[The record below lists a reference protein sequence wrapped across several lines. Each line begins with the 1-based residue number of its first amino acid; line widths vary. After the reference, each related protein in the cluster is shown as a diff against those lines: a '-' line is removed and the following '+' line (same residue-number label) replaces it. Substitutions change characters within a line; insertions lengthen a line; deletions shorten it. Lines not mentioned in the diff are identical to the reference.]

1 MPLSVEEI
9 AERARNGI
17 LRLTTE
23 EFTDPAVRG
32 AFSAYLGSPELNF
45 SDAEFI
51 AESMTVRGRCVVP
64 ALGPEPCPA
73 VAEFLADASGRTVVG
88 FVLVVDAPKWRLSE
102 PFPAHDLSPLQALG
116 AQSPVVVLDATPPTG
131 KTADPTGE
139 TAERERT
146 PVVAGAR
153 WELPGLDEPVL
164 FLASEHEGAFTVS
177 ARFPDGLTLP
187 SLRYVA
193 DLPGCTGADAVTDH
207 FPAEWQGLLA
217 SALPALHEVTVS
229 YTPGDGRVTGELDVG
244 LADEWPLLA
253 GVTLSHVRAR
263 IALDSAAR
271 QNGWG
276 GLSVELS
283 AHLSVGGLES
293 AVTVD
298 LPALTAHGELA
309 DGSGLFEHAAP
320 DLGKNGLGR
329 LSFLCDLREGAF
341 VVAGELL
348 SPLEIAGVRIEEQ
361 TVLVSG
367 GGDRELEVALAGTLV
382 VGGTRIGVKAA
393 RSAQGWGLTVE
404 ADRIAF
410 RDISAWTEQ
419 AMGSGLPASLAELT
433 LRELCF
439 EVVPTPSG
447 RLFAAAGSAEF
458 PLPAGL
464 RARAHLTA
472 RISTGDGPSDVEA
485 TGSLLLGGPESSLM
499 ELDLVADKDPD
510 ATSWTATWAAQEGI
524 TLGEALAPLLPATGS
539 PTAGLP
545 NLLPA
550 VEKISLRYT
559 APTTAGAAASLVLT
573 TDTRQ
578 QARAV
583 LVVTD

>member
-1 MPLSVEEI
+1 MSVEEI
-9 AERARNGI
+9 TERARNGS
-17 LRLTTE
+17 LRLKAE
-23 EFTDPAVRG
+23 DFTDPTVRG
-32 AFSAYLGSPELNF
+32 AFSTYFGSAELDF
-45 SDAEFI
+45 PDAEFTS
-51 AESMTVRGRCVVP
+51 ESMTVRGRCAVP

-73 VAEFLADASGRTVVG
+73 VAEFLADTSGRAVVG

-116 AQSPVVVLDATPPTG
+116 AGSPVVVIDATPR
-131 KTADPTGE
+131 ADAE
-139 TAERERT
+139 SERERT
-146 PVVAGAR
+146 PAVAGAR

-164 FLASEHEGAFTVS
+164 FLASVHEGALTVS
-177 ARFPDGLTLP
+177 ARFPGGLTLP
-187 SLRYVA
+187 SLRHMA

-217 SALPALHEVTVS
+217 SALPALREVTVS
-229 YTPGDGRVTGELDVG
+229 YAPGDGRVTGELEVD
-244 LADEWPLLA
+244 LAQEWRLLA
-253 GVTLSHVRAR
+253 GVTLSQVRAR

-271 QNGWG
+271 QNGLG

-298 LPALTAHGELA
+298 LPALTAHGELT
-309 DGSGLFEHAAP
+309 DGAGLFEHTAP
-320 DLGKNGLGR
+320 DIGKNGLGR

-348 SPLEIAGVRIEEQ
+348 SPLETAGVRIEDQ

-367 GGDRELEVALAGTLV
+367 GGDRALEVALAGTLV
-382 VGGTRIGVKAA
+382 VGGTRIGVKAV
-393 RSAQGWGLTVE
+393 RSALGWGLTVE

-472 RISTGDGPSDVEA
+472 RISTGDGPSDIEA
-485 TGSLLLGGPESSLM
+485 TGSLLLGGPQSSLM

-510 ATSWTATWAAQEGI
+510 ATSWTATWTAQEGI
-524 TLGEALAPLLPATGS
+524 TLAEALAPLLPATGS

-550 VEKISLRYT
+550 VEKVSLRYT
-559 APTTAGAAASLVLT
+559 APTAAGDAASLVLT

-583 LVVTD
+583 LVVSD

>member
-9 AERARNGI
+9 AERARNGS
-17 LRLTTE
+17 LRLTAE
-23 EFTDPAVRG
+23 EFTDPAVRS
-32 AFSAYLGSPELNF
+32 AFSTYLGSSELNV
-45 SDAEFI
+45 SDAEFT
-51 AESMTVRGRCVVP
+51 AESMTVRGRCAVP
-64 ALGPEPCPA
+64 ALGPDPCPA
-73 VAEFLADASGRTVVG
+73 VAEFLTDASGRTVVG
-88 FVLVVDAPKWRLSE
+88 FVLVVDTPKWRLPE
-102 PFPAHDLSPLQALG
+102 PFPAYDLGPLQALG
-116 AQSPVVVLDATPPTG
+116 AQSPVVVLDATPRTD
-131 KTADPTGE
+131 KE
-139 TAERERT
+139 TDKAAEQERT
-146 PVVAGAR
+146 PVVSGAR

-164 FLASEHEGAFTVS
+164 FLASVHEGAFTVS

-187 SLRYVA
+187 SLRYLA

-217 SALPALHEVTVS
+217 SALPALREVTVS
-229 YTPGDGRVTGELDVG
+229 YAPGDGRVTGELVVD

-253 GVTLSHVRAR
+253 GVTLSQVRAR
-263 IALDSAAR
+263 VALDSAAR
-271 QNGWG
+271 RNGWG
-276 GLSVELS
+276 GLSAELS
-283 AHLSVGGLES
+283 AHLSVAGLES

-309 DGSGLFEHAAP
+309 DGSGLFAHTTDP
-320 DLGKNGLGR
+320 GLGKNGLGR

-348 SPLEIAGVRIEEQ
+348 NPLEIAGVRIEEQ

-367 GGDRELEVALAGTLV
+367 GGDRALEVSMAGTLV
-382 VGGTRIGVKAA
+382 VGGTRIGVKAT

-410 RDISAWTEQ
+410 RDISAWTER

-433 LRELCF
+433 LQELCF

-464 RARAHLTA
+464 RARAHLTT

-524 TLGEALAPLLPATGS
+524 TLGEALAPLLPTTGS

-559 APTTAGAAASLVLT
+559 APTAADAAASLVLT
-573 TDTRQ
+573 TDAR

>member
-1 MPLSVEEI
+1 MPSIEEI
-9 AERARNGI
+9 AERARNGS
-17 LRLTTE
+17 LRLQAE
-23 EFTDPAVRG
+23 EFTDPAVRD
-32 AFSAYLGSPELNF
+32 AFSTYLGSSELNF
-45 SDAEFI
+45 SDAEFT
-51 AESMTVRGRCVVP
+51 AENMTVRGRCAVP
-64 ALGPEPCPA
+64 ALGPEPRPV
-73 VAEFLADASGRTVVG
+73 VAEFLADTSGGTLVG
-88 FVLVVDAPKWRLSE
+88 FVLVADAPKWQLPE
-102 PFPAHDLSPLQALG
+102 PFPAYDLGPLQALG
-116 AQSPVVVLDATPPTG
+116 ARSPVVVLDATPHTDKESG
-131 KTADPTGE
+131 Q
-139 TAERERT
+139 ERT
-146 PVVAGAR
+146 PVVTGAR

-164 FLASEHEGAFTVS
+164 FLASVHEGAFTVS

-187 SLRYVA
+187 SLRHMA

-207 FPAEWQGLLA
+207 FPPEWQGLLA
-217 SALPALHEVTVS
+217 SALPALREVTVS
-229 YTPGDGRVTGELDVG
+229 YAPGDGRVTGEIEVD
-244 LADEWPLLA
+244 LAHEWPLLA
-253 GVTLSHVRAR
+253 GVTLSQVRAR
-263 IALDSAAR
+263 IALDSATR

-276 GLSVELS
+276 GLSVGLS
-283 AHLSVGGLES
+283 AHLSVAGLES

-309 DGSGLFEHAAP
+309 DGSGLFERAAP

-348 SPLEIAGVRIEEQ
+348 KPLEIAGVRIEDQ

-367 GGDRELEVALAGTLV
+367 GGDRALEVTLAGTLV
-382 VGGTRIGVKAA
+382 VGGARIGVKAA
-393 RSAQGWGLTVE
+393 RSALGWGLTVE

-410 RDISAWTEQ
+410 RDISTWTEQ

-439 EVVPTPSG
+439 EIVPTPSG

-464 RARAHLTA
+464 RARAHLTT
-472 RISTGDGPSDVEA
+472 RISTGDGPPDVEA
-485 TGSLLLGGPESSLM
+485 TGSLLLSGPDASLM
-499 ELDLVADKDPD
+499 ELDLAADRDPE

-524 TLGEALAPLLPATGS
+524 TLGEALAPLLPAAGS

-559 APTTAGAAASLVLT
+559 APTAADAAASLVLT
-573 TDTRQ
+573 TDAQ

>member
-9 AERARNGI
+9 TERARNGS
-17 LRLTTE
+17 LRLQAE
-23 EFTDPAVRG
+23 DFTDPTVRG
-32 AFSAYLGSPELNF
+32 AFSTYFGSTELNF
-45 SDAEFI
+45 SDAEFT
-51 AESMTVRGRCVVP
+51 AESMTVRGHCAVP

-73 VAEFLADASGRTVVG
+73 VAEFLADTSGRAVVG
-88 FVLVVDAPKWRLSE
+88 FVLVVDAPKWRLPE

-116 AQSPVVVLDATPPTG
+116 AQAPVVVLDATPRTD
-131 KTADPTGE
+131 KE
-139 TAERERT
+139 TEQGRT

-153 WELPGLDEPVL
+153 WGLPGLDEPVL
-164 FLASEHEGAFTVS
+164 FLASVHEGMFTVS
-177 ARFPDGLTLP
+177 ARFPDGLSLP
-187 SLRYVA
+187 SLRHVA

-207 FPAEWQGLLA
+207 FPEEWQGLLA
-217 SALPALHEVTVS
+217 SALPALREVTVS
-229 YTPGDGRVTGELDVG
+229 YAPGDGRVTGELAVD

-253 GVTLSHVRAR
+253 GVTLGRVRAR
-263 IALDSAAR
+263 VALDSAAR
-271 QNGWG
+271 QNGRG

-293 AVTVD
+293 AVTID

-309 DGSGLFEHAAP
+309 DGSGLFERAAP

-348 SPLEIAGVRIEEQ
+348 SPLEIAGVRIEDQ

-367 GGDRELEVALAGTLV
+367 GGDRALEVSLAGTLV

-433 LRELCF
+433 LQELCF

-464 RARAHLTA
+464 RARAHLTT
-472 RISTGDGPSDVEA
+472 RISTGDGPSGVEA
-485 TGSLLLGGPESSLM
+485 TGSLLLSGPESSLM

-510 ATSWTATWAAQEGI
+510 ATSWTATWAAEEGI
-524 TLGEALAPLLPATGS
+524 TLAEALAPLLPATGS

-559 APTTAGAAASLVLT
+559 APTAAGAAPSLVLST
-573 TDTRQ
+573 ETRR

>member
-9 AERARNGI
+9 VERARNGS
-17 LRLTTE
+17 LRLAAE

-32 AFSAYLGSPELNF
+32 AFSTYLGSPELNF
-45 SDAEFI
+45 SDAEFT
-51 AESMTVRGRCVVP
+51 AESMMARGRCVVP

-73 VAEFLADASGRTVVG
+73 VAEFLADASGRVVVG
-88 FVLVVDAPKWRLSE
+88 FVLVVDAPKWRLPE
-102 PFPAHDLSPLQALG
+102 PFPAYDLSPLQALG
-116 AQSPVVVLDATPPTG
+116 AQSPVVVLDATPPTD
-131 KTADPTGE
+131 KASE
-139 TAERERT
+139 QERT
-146 PVVAGAR
+146 SVVAGGR

-193 DLPGCTGADAVTDH
+193 DLPGCAGADAVTDH

-217 SALPALHEVTVS
+217 SALPALREVTVS
-229 YTPGDGRVTGELDVG
+229 YTPGDGRVTGELDVT

-253 GVTLSHVRAR
+253 GVTLSQVRAR
-263 IALDSAAR
+263 IALDSTAR

-309 DGSGLFEHAAP
+309 DGSGLFEQAAP
-320 DLGKNGLGR
+320 DLGRNGLGR

-348 SPLEIAGVRIEEQ
+348 SPLEIAGVRIEDQ

-439 EVVPTPSG
+439 EIVPTPSG

-472 RISTGDGPSDVEA
+472 RISTGDGPADVEA
-485 TGSLLLGGPESSLM
+485 TGSLLLAGPESSLM

-550 VEKISLRYT
+550 VEKVSLRYT
-559 APTTAGAAASLVLT
+559 APTAAGAAASLVLT

>member
-9 AERARNGI
+9 TERARNGS
-17 LRLTTE
+17 LRLRSE

-32 AFSAYLGSPELNF
+32 AFSTYLGSSELNF
-45 SDAEFI
+45 SEAEFT
-51 AESMTVRGRCVVP
+51 AESMTVRGRCAVP
-64 ALGPEPCPA
+64 ALGPEPYPA
-73 VAEFLADASGRTVVG
+73 VAEFLTDTSGRSVVG
-88 FVLVVDAPKWRLSE
+88 FVLVVDAPKWQLPD
-102 PFPAHDLSPLQALG
+102 PFPAYDLSPLQALG
-116 AQSPVVVLDATPPTG
+116 AQSPVAVLDATPR
-131 KTADPTGE
+131 ADKE
-139 TAERERT
+139 AEQERAS
-146 PVVAGAR
+146 VVAGAR

-164 FLASEHEGAFTVS
+164 FLASVQEGAFTVS

-187 SLRYVA
+187 SLRHMA
-193 DLPGCTGADAVTDH
+193 DLPGCTGAGAVTDH

-217 SALPALHEVTVS
+217 SALPALREVTVS
-229 YTPGDGRVTGELDVG
+229 YAPGDGRVTGELEVD
-244 LADEWPLLA
+244 LAQEWPLLA
-253 GVTLSHVRAR
+253 GVTLSQVRAR

-283 AHLSVGGLES
+283 AHLSVGGLEC

-309 DGSGLFEHAAP
+309 DGSGLFEQAAP

-329 LSFLCDLREGAF
+329 LSFLCDLREGTF

-348 SPLEIAGVRIEEQ
+348 SPLDIAGVRIEEQ

-367 GGDRELEVALAGTLV
+367 GGERELEVTLAGTLV
-382 VGGTRIGVKAA
+382 VGGTRVGVKAT
-393 RSAQGWGLTVE
+393 RSTRGWGLTVE

-410 RDISAWTEQ
+410 RAISAWTEQ
-419 AMGSGLPASLAELT
+419 AMGSALPASLAELT
-433 LRELCF
+433 LQELCF

-464 RARAHLTA
+464 RARAHLTT

-485 TGSLLLGGPESSLM
+485 TGSLLLSGPESSLM

-524 TLGEALAPLLPATGS
+524 TLAEALAPLLPATGS

-559 APTTAGAAASLVLT
+559 APTAAGAAASLVLT
-573 TDTRQ
+573 TDAR

>member
-9 AERARNGI
+9 TERARNGS
-17 LRLTTE
+17 LRLRSE

-32 AFSAYLGSPELNF
+32 AFSTYLGSSELNF
-45 SDAEFI
+45 SEAEFT
-51 AESMTVRGRCVVP
+51 AESMTVRGRCAVP
-64 ALGPEPCPA
+64 ALGPEPYPA
-73 VAEFLADASGRTVVG
+73 VAEFLTDTSGRSVVG
-88 FVLVVDAPKWRLSE
+88 FVLVVDAPKWQLPD
-102 PFPAHDLSPLQALG
+102 PFPAYDLSPLQALG
-116 AQSPVVVLDATPPTG
+116 AQSPVAVLDATPR
-131 KTADPTGE
+131 ADKE
-139 TAERERT
+139 AEQERAS
-146 PVVAGAR
+146 VVAGAR

-164 FLASEHEGAFTVS
+164 FLASVQEGAFTVS

-187 SLRYVA
+187 SLRHMA

-217 SALPALHEVTVS
+217 SALPALREVTVS
-229 YTPGDGRVTGELDVG
+229 YAPGDGRVTGELEVD
-244 LADEWPLLA
+244 LAQEWPLLA
-253 GVTLSHVRAR
+253 GVTLSQVRAR

-283 AHLSVGGLES
+283 AHLSVGGLEC

-309 DGSGLFEHAAP
+309 DGSGLFEQAAP

-329 LSFLCDLREGAF
+329 LSFLCDLREGTF

-348 SPLEIAGVRIEEQ
+348 SPLDIAGVRIEEQ

-367 GGDRELEVALAGTLV
+367 GGERELEVTLAGTLV
-382 VGGTRIGVKAA
+382 VGGTRVGVKAT
-393 RSAQGWGLTVE
+393 RSTRGWGLTVE

-410 RDISAWTEQ
+410 RAISAWTEQ
-419 AMGSGLPASLAELT
+419 AMGSALPASLAELT
-433 LRELCF
+433 LQELCF

-464 RARAHLTA
+464 RARAHLTT

-485 TGSLLLGGPESSLM
+485 TGSLLLSGPESSLM

-524 TLGEALAPLLPATGS
+524 TLAEALAPLLPATGS

-559 APTTAGAAASLVLT
+559 APTAAGAAASLVLT
-573 TDTRQ
+573 TDAR

>member
-9 AERARNGI
+9 AERARTGS
-17 LRLTTE
+17 LRLQAE

-32 AFSAYLGSPELNF
+32 AFSTYLGSAELSF
-45 SDAEFI
+45 SDVEFS
-51 AESMTVRGRCVVP
+51 AESMTVRGHCTVP

-73 VAEFLADASGRTVVG
+73 VAEFLADASARTVVG
-88 FVLVVDAPKWRLSE
+88 FILVVDAPKWRLPE
-102 PFPAHDLSPLQALG
+102 PFPTHDLSPLRALG
-116 AQSPVVVLDATPPTG
+116 AQSPVVVLDATPHTNKETG
-131 KTADPTGE
+131 Q
-139 TAERERT
+139 ERI
-146 PVVAGAR
+146 PVVLGAR

-164 FLASEHEGAFTVS
+164 FLAAVHEGAFTVS

-193 DLPGCTGADAVTDH
+193 DLPGCTGADAVTEH

-217 SALPALHEVTVS
+217 SALPALREVTVS
-229 YTPGDGRVTGELDVG
+229 YAPGDGRVTGELEVD
-244 LADEWPLLA
+244 LAHEWPLLA
-253 GVTLSHVRAR
+253 GVTLSRVRAR
-263 IALDSAAR
+263 VVLDSAAR

-293 AVTVD
+293 DVTVD

-309 DGSGLFEHAAP
+309 DGSGLFEQATTGL
-320 DLGKNGLGR
+320 DKNGVGR
-329 LSFLCDLREGAF
+329 LSFLCDLRDGAF
-341 VVAGELL
+341 VVAGALL
-348 SPLEIAGVRIEEQ
+348 SPLEIAGIQIEDQ

-367 GGDRELEVALAGTLV
+367 GGDRALEVTLAGTLV
-382 VGGTRIGVKAA
+382 VGGTRIGVKAG

-410 RDISAWTEQ
+410 RDISAWTERT
-419 AMGSGLPASLAELT
+419 MGSGLPASLAELT

-458 PLPAGL
+458 PLPGGL
-464 RARAHLTA
+464 RARAHLTT
-472 RISTGDGPSDVEA
+472 RISTGDGPADVEA
-485 TGSLLLGGPESSLM
+485 TGSLLLSGPESSLM

-524 TLGEALAPLLPATGS
+524 TLGEALAPLLPTTDS
-539 PTAGLP
+539 PPAGLP

-550 VEKISLRYT
+550 VEKVALRYT
-559 APTTAGAAASLVLT
+559 APTAAGAASLVLT
-573 TDTRQ
+573 TDARR
-578 QARAV
+578 ARAV

>member
-1 MPLSVEEI
+1 MRIE
-9 AERARNGI
+9 A
-17 LRLTTE
+17 E
-23 EFTDPAVRG
+23 EFADPAVRG
-32 AFSAYLGSPELNF
+32 AFSTYLGSPELNF
-45 SDAEFI
+45 SDAEFT

-73 VAEFLADASGRTVVG
+73 VAEFLADTSGRTVVG
-88 FVLVVDAPKWRLSE
+88 FVLVVDAPKWQLPE

-116 AQSPVVVLDATPPTG
+116 AQSPVVVLDATPRP
-131 KTADPTGE
+131 GE
-139 TAERERT
+139 EAGGEQQRAV
-146 PVVAGAR
+146 PGAR

-164 FLASEHEGAFTVS
+164 FLASVHEGAFTVS

-193 DLPGCTGADAVTDH
+193 DLPGCTGADAVTEH

-217 SALPALHEVTVS
+217 SALPALREVTVS
-229 YTPGDGRVTGELDVG
+229 YAPGDGRVTGELEVD
-244 LADEWPLLA
+244 LAQEWPLLA
-253 GVTLSHVRAR
+253 GVTLGRVRAR

-276 GLSVELS
+276 GLSVELG
-283 AHLSVGGLES
+283 AHLSVAGLES

-298 LPALTAHGELA
+298 LPALTAYGELA
-309 DGSGLFEHAAP
+309 DGSGLFEDAAP
-320 DLGKNGLGR
+320 DLGKNGWGR

-348 SPLEIAGVRIEEQ
+348 SPLEIAGVRIEDQ

-367 GGDRELEVALAGTLV
+367 GGDRALEVTLAGTLV
-382 VGGTRIGVKAA
+382 VGGTWVGVKAA
-393 RSAQGWGLTVE
+393 RSARGWGLTVE

-433 LRELCF
+433 LQELCF
-439 EVVPTPSG
+439 EIVPTPSG

-464 RARAHLTA
+464 RARARLTT
-472 RISTGDGPSDVEA
+472 RISTGDGPSEVEA
-485 TGSLLLGGPESSLM
+485 TGSLLLSGPESSLM

-524 TLGEALAPLLPATGS
+524 TLREALAPLLPATGS

-545 NLLPA
+545 NLLPT

-559 APTTAGAAASLVLT
+559 APTADGAASSLVLT
-573 TDTRQ
+573 ADARQQADTRH

>member
-9 AERARNGI
+9 AERARNGS
-17 LRLTTE
+17 LRIEAE
-23 EFTDPAVRG
+23 EFADPAVRG
-32 AFSAYLGSPELNF
+32 AFSTYLGSPELNF
-45 SDAEFI
+45 SDAEFT

-64 ALGPEPCPA
+64 DLGPEPCPA
-73 VAEFLADASGRTVVG
+73 VAEFLADTSGRTVVG
-88 FVLVVDAPKWRLSE
+88 FVLVVDAPKWQLPG

-116 AQSPVVVLDATPPTG
+116 AQSPVVVLDATPRP
-131 KTADPTGE
+131 GE
-139 TAERERT
+139 EAGGEQQRAV
-146 PVVAGAR
+146 PGAR

-164 FLASEHEGAFTVS
+164 FLASVHEGTFTVS

-193 DLPGCTGADAVTDH
+193 DLPGCTGADAVTEH

-217 SALPALHEVTVS
+217 SALPALREVTVS
-229 YTPGDGRVTGELDVG
+229 YAPGDGRVTGELEVD
-244 LADEWPLLA
+244 LAQEWPLLA
-253 GVTLSHVRAR
+253 GVTLGRVRAR

-276 GLSVELS
+276 GLSVELG
-283 AHLSVGGLES
+283 AHLSVAGLES

-298 LPALTAHGELA
+298 LPALTAYGELA
-309 DGSGLFEHAAP
+309 DGSGLFEDAAP
-320 DLGKNGLGR
+320 GLGKNGWGR

-348 SPLEIAGVRIEEQ
+348 SPLEIAGVRIEDQ

-367 GGDRELEVALAGTLV
+367 GGDRALEVTLAGTLV
-382 VGGTRIGVKAA
+382 VGGTRVGVKAA
-393 RSAQGWGLTVE
+393 RSARGWGLTVE

-433 LRELCF
+433 LQELCF
-439 EVVPTPSG
+439 EIVPTPSG
-447 RLFAAAGSAEF
+447 RLFAAAGSAKF

-464 RARAHLTA
+464 RARARLTT
-472 RISTGDGPSDVEA
+472 RISTGDGPSEVEA
-485 TGSLLLGGPESSLM
+485 TGSLLLSGPESSLM

-539 PTAGLP
+539 PTAELP

-559 APTTAGAAASLVLT
+559 APTADGAASSLVLT
-573 TDTRQ
+573 ADARQQADTRH

>member
-9 AERARNGI
+9 TERARDGS
-17 LRLTTE
+17 LRLKAE

-32 AFSAYLGSPELNF
+32 AFSTYLGSPELNF
-45 SDAEFI
+45 SDAEFT
-51 AESMTVRGRCVVP
+51 AESMTVRGRCAVP

-73 VAEFLADASGRTVVG
+73 VAEFVADTSGRTVVG
-88 FVLVVDAPKWRLSE
+88 FVLVVDAPKWRLPE

-116 AQSPVVVLDATPPTG
+116 ARSPVVVLDATPR
-131 KTADPTGE
+131 TAGE
-139 TAERERT
+139 TGQERT
-146 PVVAGAR
+146 PVVPGAR

-164 FLASEHEGAFTVS
+164 FLASVHEGAFTVS

-217 SALPALHEVTVS
+217 SALPALREVTVS
-229 YTPGDGRVTGELDVG
+229 YAPGNGRVTGELEVD
-244 LADEWPLLA
+244 LAHEWPLLT
-253 GVTLSHVRAR
+253 GVTLGQVRAR

-271 QNGWG
+271 PNGWG

-283 AHLSVGGLES
+283 GHLSVGGLES

-348 SPLEIAGVRIEEQ
+348 SPLEIAGVRIEDQ

-367 GGDRELEVALAGTLV
+367 GGDRALEVTLAGTLV

-393 RSAQGWGLTVE
+393 RSTRGWGLTVE

-464 RARAHLTA
+464 RARAHLTT
-472 RISTGDGPSDVEA
+472 RISTGDGPSEVEA
-485 TGSLLLGGPESSLM
+485 TGSLLLDGPESSLM

-510 ATSWTATWAAQEGI
+510 ATSWTATWAAQEGT

-539 PTAGLP
+539 PMAGLP

-559 APTTAGAAASLVLT
+559 APTAAGASASLVLT

>member
-9 AERARNGI
+9 TERARTGS
-17 LRLTTE
+17 LRLQAG
-23 EFTDPAVRG
+23 EFTDPAVRS
-32 AFSAYLGSPELNF
+32 AFSTYLGSSELNF
-45 SDAEFI
+45 SDAEFT
-51 AESMTVRGRCVVP
+51 AESMTVRGHCAVP

-73 VAEFLADASGRTVVG
+73 VAEFLADTSGRTVVG

-102 PFPAHDLSPLQALG
+102 PFPAYDLSPLQALG
-116 AQSPVVVLDATPPTG
+116 AQSPVVVLDATPRTG
-131 KTADPTGE
+131 KEAE
-139 TAERERT
+139 TDKEAEQERT
-146 PVVAGAR
+146 PVVPGAR

-164 FLASEHEGAFTVS
+164 FLASVHEGAFTVS

-193 DLPGCTGADAVTDH
+193 DLPGCTGADAVADH
-207 FPAEWQGLLA
+207 FPVEWQGLLA
-217 SALPALHEVTVS
+217 SALPALREVTVS
-229 YTPGDGRVTGELDVG
+229 YAPGDGRVTGEIEVG
-244 LADEWPLLA
+244 LADEWPLPT
-253 GVTLSHVRAR
+253 GVTLSQVRAR

-283 AHLSVGGLES
+283 GHLSVAGLEC
-293 AVTVD
+293 AITVD

-320 DLGKNGLGR
+320 GLGKNGWGR

-348 SPLEIAGVRIEEQ
+348 SPLEIAGVRIEDQ
-361 TVLVSG
+361 AVLVSG
-367 GGDRELEVALAGTLV
+367 GGDRSLEVTLAGTLV
-382 VGGTRIGVKAA
+382 VGGTRIGVKAT

-464 RARAHLTA
+464 RARAHLTT

-485 TGSLLLGGPESSLM
+485 TGSLLLSGPESSLM

-510 ATSWTATWAAQEGI
+510 ATSWTATWAAEEGI
-524 TLGEALAPLLPATGS
+524 TLGEALAPLLPAPGS
-539 PTAGLP
+539 PAAGLP

-559 APTTAGAAASLVLT
+559 APTAAGAAASLVLT
-573 TDTRQ
+573 TDTQ

>member
-1 MPLSVEEI
+1 MPLSVEDI
-9 AERARNGI
+9 TERARNGS
-17 LRLTTE
+17 LRLKAE
-23 EFTDPAVRG
+23 EFTDPAVRD
-32 AFSAYLGSPELNF
+32 AFSTYLGSSELDF
-45 SDAEFI
+45 SDAEFS
-51 AESMTVRGRCVVP
+51 AESMTVRGRCTVP
-64 ALGPEPCPA
+64 ALGPEPCPV
-73 VAEFLADASGRTVVG
+73 VAEFLAGASGRTVVG
-88 FVLVVDAPKWRLSE
+88 FVLVVDAPKWRLPE
-102 PFPAHDLSPLQALG
+102 PFPAYDLSPLQALG
-116 AQSPVVVLDATPPTG
+116 AQSPVVVLDATPRTD
-131 KTADPTGE
+131 KE
-139 TAERERT
+139 TEQERT

-164 FLASEHEGAFTVS
+164 FLTSIHEGAFTVS
-177 ARFPDGLTLP
+177 ARFPDGLSLP

-217 SALPALHEVTVS
+217 SALPALREVTLS
-229 YTPGDGRVTGELDVG
+229 YTPGDGRVTGELEVD

-253 GVTLSHVRAR
+253 GVTLGQVRAR

-271 QNGWG
+271 QNGRG

-293 AVTVD
+293 AVTID

-309 DGSGLFEHAAP
+309 DGSGLFERAAP
-320 DLGKNGLGR
+320 DLGENGLGR
-329 LSFLCDLREGAF
+329 LSFLCDLREGTF

-348 SPLEIAGVRIEEQ
+348 SPLEIAGVRIEDQ

-367 GGDRELEVALAGTLV
+367 SVAGIREDRALEVSLAGTLV

-419 AMGSGLPASLAELT
+419 AMGSGLPASLGELT
-433 LRELCF
+433 LQELCF

-464 RARAHLTA
+464 RARAHLTT
-472 RISTGDGPSDVEA
+472 RISTGDGPSGVEA
-485 TGSLLLGGPESSLM
+485 TGSLLLSGPESSLM

-559 APTTAGAAASLVLT
+559 APTAAGAAPSLVLT

>member
-1 MPLSVEEI
+1 MPSSVEEI
-9 AERARNGI
+9 AERARNGS
-17 LRLTTE
+17 LRIEAE
-23 EFTDPAVRG
+23 EFTDPAVRN
-32 AFSAYLGSPELNF
+32 AFSTYLGSSELDF
-45 SDAEFI
+45 SEAEFT

-64 ALGPEPCPA
+64 ALGPEPCPV
-73 VAEFLADASGRTVVG
+73 VAEFVADTSGRTVVG
-88 FVLVVDAPKWRLSE
+88 FVLAVDAPKWRLPE
-102 PFPAHDLSPLQALG
+102 HFPAYDLSPLQALG
-116 AQSPVVVLDATPPTG
+116 AQSPVVVLDATPRTDKETG
-131 KTADPTGE
+131 Q
-139 TAERERT
+139 ERT
-146 PVVAGAR
+146 PVAPGAR

-164 FLASEHEGAFTVS
+164 FLASVHEGTFTVS

-187 SLRYVA
+187 SLRHMA
-193 DLPGCTGADAVTDH
+193 DLPGCAGADAVTDH
-207 FPAEWQGLLA
+207 FPVEWQGLLA
-217 SALPALHEVTVS
+217 SALPTLREVTVS
-229 YTPGDGRVTGELDVG
+229 YAPGNGRVTGEIEVD

-253 GVTLSHVRAR
+253 GVTLRQVRAR

-271 QNGWG
+271 QSGWG

-283 AHLSVGGLES
+283 AHLSVAGMES

-309 DGSGLFEHAAP
+309 DGSGLFERADP

-348 SPLEIAGVRIEEQ
+348 SPLEIAGIRVEDQ

-367 GGDRELEVALAGTLV
+367 GGDRSLEVALAGTLV
-382 VGGTRIGVKAA
+382 VGGTRIGVKAT
-393 RSAQGWGLTVE
+393 RSAEGWGLTVE

-410 RDISAWTEQ
+410 RDISAWTTET
-419 AMGSGLPASLAELT
+419 MGSGLPASLAELT

-472 RISTGDGPSDVEA
+472 RISTGNGPSDVEA
-485 TGSLLLGGPESSLM
+485 TGSLLLSGPESSLM

-559 APTTAGAAASLVLT
+559 APTAADAAASLVLT
-573 TDTRQ
+573 TDAQ
-578 QARAV
+578 HARAV

>member
-9 AERARNGI
+9 AERARNGS
-17 LRLTTE
+17 LRLKAE
-23 EFTDPAVRG
+23 EFTDPAVRI
-32 AFSAYLGSPELNF
+32 AFPTYLGSSEVNF
-45 SDAEFI
+45 SDAEFT
-51 AESMTVRGRCVVP
+51 AESMTVRGRCTVP
-64 ALGPEPCPA
+64 ALGTEPCPV

-88 FVLVVDAPKWRLSE
+88 FVLVVDAPKWRLPE

-116 AQSPVVVLDATPPTG
+116 ARSPVVVLDATPRTD
-131 KTADPTGE
+131 KE
-139 TAERERT
+139 TEQERT
-146 PVVAGAR
+146 PVVLGAR

-164 FLASEHEGAFTVS
+164 FLASVHEGAFTVS

-187 SLRYVA
+187 SLRYMA

-217 SALPALHEVTVS
+217 SALPALREVTVS
-229 YTPGDGRVTGELDVG
+229 YAPGDGRVTGELEVD
-244 LADEWPLLA
+244 LAHEWPLLA
-253 GVTLSHVRAR
+253 GVTLSQVRAR
-263 IALDSAAR
+263 ITLDSAAR

-283 AHLSVGGLES
+283 AHLSLGGLES

-309 DGSGLFEHAAP
+309 DGSNLFEHAAP
-320 DLGKNGLGR
+320 DLGKNGWGR

-348 SPLEIAGVRIEEQ
+348 SPLEIAGVRIEDQ

-367 GGDRELEVALAGTLV
+367 GGDRALEVTLAGTLV
-382 VGGTRIGVKAA
+382 VGGTRIGVKAT

-433 LRELCF
+433 LRDLCF

-485 TGSLLLGGPESSLM
+485 TGSLLLSGPESSLM

-524 TLGEALAPLLPATGS
+524 TLGEALAPLLPTTGS

-559 APTTAGAAASLVLT
+559 APAAAGTAASLVLT
-573 TDTRQ
+573 TDAQ

>member
-1 MPLSVEEI
+1 MSVAEI
-9 AERARNGI
+9 AGRARNGS
-17 LRLTTE
+17 LRLTAE
-23 EFTDPAVRG
+23 EFADPAVRD
-32 AFSAYLGSPELNF
+32 AFSTYLDATELNF
-45 SDAEFI
+45 SDAEFT
-51 AESMTVRGRCVVP
+51 AESMTVRGHCAVP

-73 VAEFLADASGRTVVG
+73 VAEFLADASGRAVVG
-88 FVLVVDAPKWRLSE
+88 FVLVVDAPEWRLPE

-116 AQSPVVVLDATPPTG
+116 AQAPVVVLDATPRSE
-131 KTADPTGE
+131 KE
-139 TAERERT
+139 TAQERT

-153 WELPGLDEPVL
+153 WELPGFDEPVL
-164 FLASEHEGAFTVS
+164 FLASVHEGAFTVS
-177 ARFPDGLTLP
+177 ARFPDGLSLP
-187 SLRYVA
+187 SLRHVA

-217 SALPALHEVTVS
+217 SALPALREVTVS
-229 YTPGDGRVTGELDVG
+229 YAPGEGRVTGELEVG
-244 LADEWPLLA
+244 LADEWPLPA
-253 GVTLSHVRAR
+253 GVTLSQVRAR
-263 IALDSAAR
+263 IALDSTAR
-271 QNGWG
+271 QSGRG
-276 GLSVELS
+276 GLSVELN

-309 DGSGLFEHAAP
+309 DGSGLFERAAP
-320 DLGKNGLGR
+320 DLGKNGWGR

-348 SPLEIAGVRIEEQ
+348 SPLEIAGVRIEDQ

-367 GGDRELEVALAGTLV
+367 GGDRALEVALAGTLV

-393 RSAQGWGLTVE
+393 RSAQGWGLAVE

-433 LRELCF
+433 LQELCF

-447 RLFAAAGSAEF
+447 RLFAATGSAEF

-464 RARAHLTA
+464 RARAHLTT
-472 RISTGDGPSDVEA
+472 RISTGDGPSGVEA

-499 ELDLVADKDPD
+499 ELDLMADKDPD
-510 ATSWTATWAAQEGI
+510 ATSWTATWAAQEGL
-524 TLGEALAPLLPATGS
+524 TLAEALAPLLPATGS
-539 PTAGLP
+539 PASGLP

-559 APTTAGAAASLVLT
+559 APTAAGAAPSLVLT
-573 TDTRQ
+573 TGTRQ

>member
-9 AERARNGI
+9 AERARNGS
-17 LRLTTE
+17 LRLAAE
-23 EFTDPAVRG
+23 EFTDPAVRD
-32 AFSAYLGSPELNF
+32 AFAAYLGPSELVF
-45 SDAEFI
+45 SDAEFTT
-51 AESMTVRGRCVVP
+51 ESMTVRGRCAVP

-73 VAEFLADASGRTVVG
+73 VAEFLAGTSGRTVAG
-88 FVLVVDAPKWRLSE
+88 FVLVVDAPKWRLPK
-102 PFPAHDLSPLQALG
+102 PFPAYDLSPLQALG
-116 AQSPVVVLDATPPTG
+116 AQSPVVVFDATPRTD
-131 KTADPTGE
+131 KE
-139 TAERERT
+139 TEQERT

-164 FLASEHEGAFTVS
+164 FLASMHEGAFTVS

-207 FPAEWQGLLA
+207 FPTEWQGLLA
-217 SALPALHEVTVS
+217 SALPALREVTLA
-229 YTPGDGRVTGELDVG
+229 YTPGDGRVTGELEVE

-253 GVTLSHVRAR
+253 SMTLRQVRAR

-293 AVTVD
+293 AVTID

-309 DGSGLFEHAAP
+309 DGSGLFERAAP
-320 DLGKNGLGR
+320 DLGENGLGR
-329 LSFLCDLREGAF
+329 LSFLCDLREGTF

-348 SPLEIAGVRIEEQ
+348 GPLEIAGVRIEDQ

-367 GGDRELEVALAGTLV
+367 GGDRGLEVALAGTLV
-382 VGGTRIGVKAA
+382 VGGTRIGVKAT
-393 RSAQGWGLTVE
+393 RSAQGWGLGVE

-419 AMGSGLPASLAELT
+419 AMGSGLPASLGELT
-433 LRELCF
+433 LQELCF

-464 RARAHLTA
+464 RARAHLTT
-472 RISTGDGPSDVEA
+472 RISTGDGPTGVEA
-485 TGSLLLGGPESSLM
+485 TGSLLLSGPDSSLM

-524 TLGEALAPLLPATGS
+524 TLAEALAPLLPATGS

-545 NLLPA
+545 NLLPT

-559 APTTAGAAASLVLT
+559 APAAADAAPSLVLT

-578 QARAV
+578 ARAV

>member
-1 MPLSVEEI
+1 MRIE
-9 AERARNGI
+9 A
-17 LRLTTE
+17 E
-23 EFTDPAVRG
+23 EFADPAVRG
-32 AFSAYLGSPELNF
+32 AFSTYLGSPELNF
-45 SDAEFI
+45 SDAEFT

-73 VAEFLADASGRTVVG
+73 VAEFLADTSGRTVVG
-88 FVLVVDAPKWRLSE
+88 FVLVVDAPKWQLPE

-116 AQSPVVVLDATPPTG
+116 AQSPVVVLDATPRP
-131 KTADPTGE
+131 GE
-139 TAERERT
+139 EAGGEQQRAV
-146 PVVAGAR
+146 PGAR

-164 FLASEHEGAFTVS
+164 FLASVHEGAFTVS

-193 DLPGCTGADAVTDH
+193 DLPGCTGADAVTEH

-217 SALPALHEVTVS
+217 SALPALREVTVS
-229 YTPGDGRVTGELDVG
+229 YAPGDGRVTGELEVD
-244 LADEWPLLA
+244 LAQEWPLLA
-253 GVTLSHVRAR
+253 GVTLGRVRAR

-276 GLSVELS
+276 GLSVELG
-283 AHLSVGGLES
+283 AHLSVAGLES

-298 LPALTAHGELA
+298 LPALTAYGELA
-309 DGSGLFEHAAP
+309 DGSGLFEDAAP
-320 DLGKNGLGR
+320 DFGKNGWGR

-348 SPLEIAGVRIEEQ
+348 SPLEIAGVRIEDQ

-367 GGDRELEVALAGTLV
+367 GGDRALEVTLAGTLV
-382 VGGTRIGVKAA
+382 VGGTRVGVKAA
-393 RSAQGWGLTVE
+393 RSARGWGLTVE

-433 LRELCF
+433 LQELCF
-439 EVVPTPSG
+439 EIVPTPSG

-464 RARAHLTA
+464 RARARLTT
-472 RISTGDGPSDVEA
+472 RISTGDGPSEVEA
-485 TGSLLLGGPESSLM
+485 TGSLLLSGPESSLM

-524 TLGEALAPLLPATGS
+524 TLREALAPLLPATGS
-539 PTAGLP
+539 PTAELP

-559 APTTAGAAASLVLT
+559 APTADGAASSLVLT
-573 TDTRQ
+573 ADARQQADTRH